1 MVGLL
6 FRLPQHCLPVTFLQR
21 SSLFLP
27 TNLYSLKWHQTFNTG
42 PAAETKARMVQI
54 QKNDPNF
61 EKKKTRLISIDV
73 FDVEDFVVLSKF
85 GSAKKSWTKKTLS
98 HQWKIT

>member
-1 MVGLL
+1 
-6 FRLPQHCLPVTFLQR
+6 
-21 SSLFLP
+21 
-27 TNLYSLKWHQTFNTG
+27 
-42 PAAETKARMVQI
+42 MVQI

-61 EKKKTRLISIDV
+61 EKKTRLISIDV

>member
-1 MVGLL
+1 M
-6 FRLPQHCLPVTFLQR
+6 QR

-27 TNLYSLKWHQTFNTG
+27 ANLYSLKWHQTFNTG

-61 EKKKTRLISIDV
+61 EKKTRLISIDV

-85 GSAKKSWTKKTLS
+85 GSEKNHGLNHPFPPMENHIKWRHHPKQGFFST
-98 HQWKIT
+98 